1 MSDYIRD
8 TEILTEEYRNN
19 LLDLIHEGYIAV
31 VNEKGEVIYSAGN
44 LEAMVYY
51 RSASKPVQALPVIAH
66 NLDKKY
72 SLTDEESVIFSG
84 SHAGES
90 FHVKA
95 VKSIFEKA
103 GMNLDDLIMN
113 PTVPANT
120 EANEERIRL
129 GLPKEK
135 VYHNCSG
142 KHTGAMLLQKELD
155 PEHIKDYWKTDSA
168 AQKEILRTMAEI
180 SEFPDEKVEIGID
193 GCGVPVF
200 AVPVKNIA
208 VAFKNLACIDTI
220 KDDKLRT
227 AAERYIPKIHQYP
240 LMMRGTGFLCSLI
253 NYDPNIVA
261 KGGANGVYGIGLKK
275 ERLGIAFKIKDG
287 TEGVWPLV
295 IKEIFKQ
302 IGYYNEETYAMLDR
316 LNSGVIKNDNNT
328 PVGTCKCVFKLK
340 KHQ

>member
-1 MSDYIRD
+1 MTDYTRD
-8 TEILTEEYRNN
+8 TEILTEEYRGD

-31 VNEKGEVIYSAGN
+31 VNDKGEVIYSAGN
-44 LEAMVYY
+44 PDAMVYY

-66 NLDKKY
+66 RLDEKY
-72 SLTDEESVIFSG
+72 GVTEEESVIFAG

-90 FHVKA
+90 FHVNA
-95 VKSIFEKA
+95 VKSVFAKA
-103 GMNLDDLIMN
+103 GMNLNDLIMN

-129 GLPKEK
+129 GLLKEK

-155 PEHIKDYWKTDSA
+155 PEHIKDYWKVNSA
-168 AQKEILRTMAEI
+168 AQKEIVHAMAEV
-180 SEFPDEKVEIGID
+180 SEFPEDKVVIGVD

-220 KDDKLRT
+220 KDDSLRE
-227 AAERYIPKIHQYP
+227 AARRFVPRIHKYP

-253 NYDPNIVA
+253 NYDPDIVA

-275 ERLGIAFKIKDG
+275 ERIGIAFKIKDG

-295 IKEIFKQ
+295 IREIFRQ
-302 IGYYNEETYAMLDR
+302 IGYYNEETFAMLER
-316 LNSGVIKNDNNT
+316 LNSGVIYNDNDT
-328 PVGTCKCVFKLK
+328 PVGTCRCVFELK
-340 KHQ
+340 KH